1 MTQPSHADLNATL
14 HEVLVKL
21 GAVDAKVEA
30 NGVRTKEGFDAV
42 DKRLSAI
49 EARVM
54 AYDLLKQRVL
64 GILSASAIAIAGAW
78 YWLHDKIETA
88 LGK

>member
-1 MTQPSHADLNATL
+1 MTQPSHADLQSDIL
-14 HEVLVKL
+14 VLL
-21 GAVDAKVEA
+21 ERVEA
-30 NGVRTKEGFDAV
+30 NGRASRESFASV

-49 EARVM
+49 EARIM
-54 AYDLLKQRVL
+54 AYDLLKARVV
-64 GILSASAIAIAGAW
+64 GIISAGTLAIAAAW